1 MKEVTLLQSAMN
13 MQLAE
18 ALASLQGAKGARF
31 QESWA
36 LFTPVKSY
44 PASGTSL
51 TVSSLQK
58 RVKALGYGSLW
69 LRSVWKGKDG
79 EAFDVYSLLVF
90 GMSERD
96 ALRLAGEGGQFF
108 SVLKEGTGEAASL
121 NVLLEDGNATQAA
134 EATLEAVYEV
144 EFPRPS
150 YFRKQPIYIP
160 LIPDAKNLPKS

>member
-44 PASGTSL
+44 PASGTFL
-51 TVSSLQK
+51 TVSALQK

-79 EAFDVYSLLVF
+79 EAFDVNSLLVF
-90 GMSERD
+90 RMSERD
-96 ALRLAGEGGQFF
+96 VLRFAGEGGQFF
-108 SVLKEGTGEAASL
+108 AALKEGTGEACSL
-121 NVLLEDGNATQAA
+121 KQLRECGNAA
-134 EATLEAVYEV
+134 EAAAEAALEAVYEV
-144 EFPRPS
+144 ELPRPS
-150 YFRKQPIYIP
+150 YFRTKPVYIQ
-160 LIPDAKNLPKS
+160 LIPSEKMP

>member
-44 PASGTSL
+44 PASGTFL
-51 TVSSLQK
+51 TVSALQK

-79 EAFDVYSLLVF
+79 KELNVNSLLVF
-90 GMSERD
+90 HMSERE
-96 ALRLAGEGGQFF
+96 ALRLAGEDGQF
-108 SVLKEGTGEAASL
+108 SAVLKEGTGEACSL
-121 NVLLEDGNATQAA
+121 KQLGECGNAAQAAA
-134 EATLEAVYEV
+134 EAALEAVYEV
-144 EFPRPS
+144 ELPRSS
-150 YFRKQPIYIP
+150 YFRTKPVYIP
-160 LIPDAKNLPKS
+160 LIPSEKMP

>member
-44 PASGTSL
+44 PASGTFL
-51 TVSSLQK
+51 TVSALQK

-79 EAFDVYSLLVF
+79 EAFDVNSLLVF
-90 GMSERD
+90 RISERD

-121 NVLLEDGNATQAA
+121 NVLREAGNAAQAAA
-134 EATLEAVYEV
+134 EAALEAVYEV
-144 EFPRPS
+144 ELPRSS
-150 YFRKQPIYIP
+150 YFRTKPVYIP
-160 LIPDAKNLPKS
+160 LIPSEKMP